1 MSNNDSLHV
10 SHKLLV
16 NIMYDFIVM
25 GNHDMTNFRVNHDIL
40 DISYTSMNTAT
51 ITFGSEASRVQFY
64 IMYAHLEFDVEW

>member
-1 MSNNDSLHV
+1 MVMISMSSNDSLRV

-16 NIMYDFIVM
+16 NIMYDF
-25 GNHDMTNFRVNHDIL
+25 HDLTKFRVDHDIL
-40 DISYTSMNTAT
+40 DISYTSMNTVT